1 MQTLGKIKKVLK
13 PVNTEKA
20 SLSVGLV
27 PEKMS
32 TAVCM
37 VCYQRLG
44 KYIHRHCKY
53 ARCIWSNREIPG
65 KLLGKET
72 RGLGQERK
80 GKVL

>member
-20 SLSVGLV
+20 SLSAGLV

-32 TAVCM
+32 TA
-37 VCYQRLG
+37 QLIFSRG